1 MKNRIDLISD
11 LKKLLLQNYDDVG
24 LSIQDVYV
32 IKEPLEGMLHPWGP
46 EDGDIFYMTGV
57 YYGGGKP
64 VIYGPFE
71 IPVSEFRELLPPDF
85 SVQDLPEFCRLYL
98 KRSLAFCAM
107 FINYGLDP
115 AIAQIFGVEEARP
128 IQRWHETLVGTDD
141 CPIGYSTFYLHPDEV
156 VMPVLTKF

>member
-64 VIYGPFE
+64 VIYGLFE
-71 IPVSEFRELLPPDF
+71 VPVSEFWELPPPDF

-98 KRSLAFCAM
+98 KRSLAFLDVRESSPYRK
-107 FINYGLDP
+107 ILPGSVRGLP
-115 AIAQIFGVEEARP
+115 SRPKENVREAA
-128 IQRWHETLVGTDD
+128 
-141 CPIGYSTFYLHPDEV
+141 SF
-156 VMPVLTKF
+156 